1 MEYHEI
7 GERFEYDRVVLEV
20 VEGTGRWAIDCV
32 DCAVIKSENCH
43 IFHHCSR
50 KYRADKKDVYYK
62 LVEQCKTKEI
72 KI

>member
-1 MEYHEI
+1 MEYYEI
-7 GERFEYDRVVLEV
+7 GEMFEYDRVVLEV

-50 KYRADKKDVYYK
+50 KYRADKKMFITNSLNNVK
-62 LVEQCKTKEI
+62 QKK
-72 KI
+72 